1 MYIWVQYSL
10 DDLVGANTLV
20 IGTNY
25 KIFYWAAG
33 CAMRGKQGDIM
44 WGKGYSY
51 LTNDMQEVD
60 Q

>member
-10 DDLVGANTLV
+10 DDLVGANTRV

-33 CAMRGKQGDIM
+33 CAMRA
-44 WGKGYSY
+44 KGIHIVLWINKGILSG
-51 LTNDMQEVD
+51 TKGIHT
-60 Q
+60 